1 MTSFRITIR
10 PYDNP
15 RIGFLG
21 AAAYSSAIECHI
33 SKWHIRV
40 EENQS
45 TPGTHSNNSL
55 AALFERMPEFIK
67 TENDAPF

>member
-1 MTSFRITIR
+1 MTSFRITIK
-10 PYDNP
+10 PYNNP
-15 RIGFLG
+15 HLRGIV
-21 AAAYSSAIECHI
+21 AAAYSSAIEYSI
-33 SKWHIRV
+33 NRWYIRV